1 MVWVTVRAIWVTVFF
16 RLRVAASA
24 RSCKLSVTQ
33 ATIERVQMA
42 TVQRLVSVNVLVTE
56 IQKQLLNYRVRER
69 CEETVE
75 DDLLT
80 LLAHF
85 RAQRMGLKE
94 FCTRLRVLIGAAVFM
109 ATVQG
114 LSGQAAG
121 ANSQCSQE
129 RAAKRPFVKEVASAE
144 AEPPEPPAAASTG
157 ALKKRRASYSGDSV
171 GDSQRT
177 PAEEGAPR
185 AGVRQTAV
193 DGDAI

>member
-1 MVWVTVRAIWVTVFF
+1 MD
-16 RLRVAASA
+16 
-24 RSCKLSVTQ
+24 
-33 ATIERVQMA
+33 RVQMMA
-42 TVQRLVSVNVLVTE
+42 TPQRFVSVNVLVIE
-56 IQKQLLNYRVRER
+56 IQKQLLDYGGPWQG
-69 CEETVE
+69 VE

-94 FCTRLRVLIGAAVFM
+94 FCTRLRVLIGAAVLM

-121 ANSQCSQE
+121 ANSQCSKE

-193 DGDAI
+193 WTEM

>member
-1 MVWVTVRAIWVTVFF
+1 M
-16 RLRVAASA
+16 
-24 RSCKLSVTQ
+24 
-33 ATIERVQMA
+33 ATIDRVQMA

-94 FCTRLRVLIGAAVFM
+94 FCTRLRVLIGAAVLM

-114 LSGQAAG
+114 LAGQAAKDIFKD
-121 ANSQCSQE
+121 
-129 RAAKRPFVKEVASAE
+129 RPAKRTLVKEEVLEVKEEATSA
-144 AEPPEPPAAASTG
+144 PAAAVG
-157 ALKKRRASYSGDSV
+157 AGPLKKHRAWSCSGDSV

-177 PAEEGAPR
+177 PAEAAHLGALP
-185 AGVRQTAV
+185 ALDRQTAV
-193 DGDAI
+193 NGS

>member
-1 MVWVTVRAIWVTVFF
+1 M
-16 RLRVAASA
+16 
-24 RSCKLSVTQ
+24 
-33 ATIERVQMA
+33 ATIDRVQMA

-94 FCTRLRVLIGAAVFM
+94 FCTRLRVLIGAAVLM

-114 LSGQAAG
+114 LAGQAAG
-121 ANSQCSQE
+121 ANSQCSKE
-129 RAAKRPFVKEVASAE
+129 RAAKRPFVKEVASAPAISVNTE
-144 AEPPEPPAAASTG
+144 ASAAASTG

-193 DGDAI
+193 DGNVI

>member
-1 MVWVTVRAIWVTVFF
+1 M
-16 RLRVAASA
+16 
-24 RSCKLSVTQ
+24 
-33 ATIERVQMA
+33 ATIDRVQMA

-94 FCTRLRVLIGAAVFM
+94 FCTRLRVLIGAAVLM

-114 LSGQAAG
+114 LAGQAAKDIFKD
-121 ANSQCSQE
+121 
-129 RAAKRPFVKEVASAE
+129 RPAKRTLVKEEVLEVKEEATSA
-144 AEPPEPPAAASTG
+144 PAAASTG
-157 ALKKRRASYSGDSV
+157 PLKKHRAWSCSGDSV
-171 GDSQRT
+171 GDSQWT
-177 PAEEGAPR
+177 PAEAAHLGALP
-185 AGVRQTAV
+185 ALDRQTAV
-193 DGDAI
+193 NGS

>member
-1 MVWVTVRAIWVTVFF
+1 MD
-16 RLRVAASA
+16 
-24 RSCKLSVTQ
+24 
-33 ATIERVQMA
+33 RVQMMA
-42 TVQRLVSVNVLVTE
+42 TPQRFVSVNVLVIE
-56 IQKQLLNYRVRER
+56 IQKQLLDYGGPWQG
-69 CEETVE
+69 VE

-94 FCTRLRVLIGAAVFM
+94 FCTRLRVLIGAAVLM

-114 LSGQAAG
+114 LAGQAAG
-121 ANSQCSQE
+121 ANSQCSKE
-129 RAAKRPFVKEVASAE
+129 RAAKRPFVKEVASAPAISVNTE
-144 AEPPEPPAAASTG
+144 ASAAASTG

-185 AGVRQTAV
+185 AGVQQTAV
-193 DGDAI
+193 DGDVI